1 MNKELAAEIAGK
13 MLAGLDTLQ
22 AEANALAV
30 AHSNFVC
37 RMADMIEQAAENVR
51 LVGGVDRNSLER
63 ARQEFLPDV
72 IARHF
77 PETCGDCGCVRG
89 EQDAA

>member
-30 AHSNFVC
+30 AHSEFVC
-37 RMADMIEQAAENVR
+37 RMADMMEQAAENVR
-51 LVGGVDRNSLER
+51 LVGGVDRAMLER
-63 ARQEFLPDV
+63 SIQEFLPDV
-72 IARHF
+72 MARHY
-77 PETCGDCGCVRG
+77 PDQCECECCGEDR
-89 EQDAA
+89 DAA